1 MTILR
6 TRLDRL
12 EAKRGG
18 AGAGPT
24 VIYFCDPTTG
34 EPGGALLMGGGG
46 LLRETGETADAFET
60 RAEVGAA
67 KLIRL
72 HSQKF
77 RGSRDTLGEE
87 WGEVIFRFPY
97 ISIA

>member
-24 VIYFCDPTTG
+24 VIYFCDPRTG
-34 EPGGALLMGGGG
+34 EPGAALLTGGGG
-46 LLRETGETADAFET
+46 LVREPGETVEAFKT
-60 RAEVGAA
+60 RAEAGAA

-87 WGEVIFRFPY
+87 
-97 ISIA
+97 